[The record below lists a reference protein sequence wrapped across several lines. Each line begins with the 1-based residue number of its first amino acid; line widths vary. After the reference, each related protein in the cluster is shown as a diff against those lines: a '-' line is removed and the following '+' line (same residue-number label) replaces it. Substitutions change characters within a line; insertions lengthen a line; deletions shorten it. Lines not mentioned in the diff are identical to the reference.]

1 MNKRRSFMKSAMS
14 LGAGAAMGAMAA
26 GAAPGDRTA
35 GPGGIRL
42 GNLYFS
48 SGLTGVR
55 PEARKDP
62 LAFGGDIKEQT
73 HTILK
78 AHRAN
83 LESMGS
89 SLEKVLKVTVFL
101 ADVKT
106 EKAAMNEVYAQYFP
120 KEAPA
125 RSYGGSAV
133 PGYGHPPRNRAGGV
147 GFVGLIN
154 SNWRRWL
161 RRIRST
167 LEFDYESGTPPR
179 MGRGRGSALRSLRF
193 HTCHRCA
200 REWSPQISGCAPF
213 VPVMETADLRESY
226 HASKFWRLHSPRF
239 RRVLAQCEC
248 VLDS

>member
-1 MNKRRSFMKSAMS
+1 
-14 LGAGAAMGAMAA
+14 MGAMAA
-26 GAAPGDRTA
+26 NAAPGDRTA

-62 LAFGGDIKEQT
+62 LVFGGDIKEQT

-106 EKAAMNEVYAQYFP
+106 EKNAMNEVYAQYFP

-125 RSYGGSAV
+125 RSAV
-133 PGYGHPPRNRAGGV
+133 GV
-147 GFVGLIN
+147 QFP
-154 SNWRRWL
+154 
-161 RRIRST
+161 
-167 LEFDYESGTPPR
+167 D
-179 MGRGRGSALRSLRF
+179 
-193 HTCHRCA
+193 
-200 REWSPQISGCAPF
+200 
-213 VPVMETADLRESY
+213 TAT
-226 HASKFWRLHSPRF
+226 
-239 RRVLAQCEC
+239 RVEIEVVAWIP
-248 VLDS
+248 

>member
-14 LGAGAAMGAMAA
+14 LGAGATMGAMAA
-26 GAAPGDRTA
+26 AAAPGDRTA
-35 GPGGIRL
+35 GLGGIRL

-48 SGLTGVR
+48 SGLSGVR

-89 SLEKVLKVTVFL
+89 SLEKVLKMTVFL

-106 EKAAMNEVYAQYFP
+106 EKNAMNEGYAQYFP

-125 RSYGGSAV
+125 RTA
-133 PGYGHPPRNRAGGV
+133 AGGQ
-147 GFVGLIN
+147 FP
-154 SNWRRWL
+154 
-161 RRIRST
+161 
-167 LEFDYESGTPPR
+167 D
-179 MGRGRGSALRSLRF
+179 
-193 HTCHRCA
+193 
-200 REWSPQISGCAPF
+200 
-213 VPVMETADLRESY
+213 TAT
-226 HASKFWRLHSPRF
+226 
-239 RRVLAQCEC
+239 RVEIELVAWIP
-248 VLDS
+248 

>member
-1 MNKRRSFMKSAMS
+1 
-14 LGAGAAMGAMAA
+14 MGAMAA
-26 GAAPGDRTA
+26 AAAPGDRTA
-35 GPGGIRL
+35 GLGGIRL

-78 AHRAN
+78 AHNRAN

-125 RSYGGSAV
+125 RADSGRNGALIPTGSGAQFRTKWGAV
-133 PGYGHPPRNRAGGV
+133 STGSGALLG
-147 GFVGLIN
+147 
-154 SNWRRWL
+154 S
-161 RRIRST
+161 RS
-167 LEFDYESGTPPR
+167 
-179 MGRGRGSALRSLRF
+179 
-193 HTCHRCA
+193 
-200 REWSPQISGCAPF
+200 
-213 VPVMETADLRESY
+213 
-226 HASKFWRLHSPRF
+226 
-239 RRVLAQCEC
+239 
-248 VLDS
+248 